1 MKKRAERFGD
11 QLGNNENLN
20 LDEKKKRFGKGKLGN
35 KLNRELGNGNGN
47 KRILGNRLKFSNKR
61 RNLRNNRKFEGLRK
75 IRRNGNGNNGN
86 SNANGFTRN
95 RIGARRGGNRRLRGM
110 NRNFNN

>member
-20 LDEKKKRFGKGKLGN
+20 LDEKKKKFGKGKVDG
-35 KLNRELGNGNGN
+35 KLNRALGNGN
-47 KRILGNRLKFSNKR
+47 KRILGNRLKNSNNR
-61 RNLRNNRKFEGLRK
+61 RNLRNRKFEGVRK
-75 IRRNGNGNNGN
+75 IRGNRVNGNGKGNANVNSNGN
-86 SNANGFTRN
+86 RVGFRT
-95 RIGARRGGNRRLRGM
+95 RRGGNRRLRGM